1 MLGIFRGD
9 EIVVDLVNTQR
20 ASGLAQNDAARELR
34 GKKVLSS
41 LRRKGHRGSL
51 LSHLRL
57 PHPALYAKE
66 EQGSL
71 AVFGLFTFV
80 IVMILAGIG
89 VDIIRHET
97 LRTELQNTLDRA
109 VLAAAN
115 LENSFDPK
123 VVVEDYFAKAGLSQY
138 LTNVKTEVSGQG
150 RRVTATVSADIPT
163 YFMKFAAVDTL
174 SLASHGAAE
183 QGLANLEISLV
194 LDVSNSMNSSNR
206 IGNLSIAGQEFAQTI
221 FDNSA
226 PDAVSMSV
234 VPYSTQVNA
243 GPTILSEFNVTD
255 AHSNSYCLNF
265 TSSDFETT
273 NIEPKDYAGAKYYQ
287 QTLAFDPWYYND
299 FNQGTILEVCDPH
312 SYNRIL
318 PFSNSLSEV
327 QSKISN
333 LRADGNTS
341 IDVGVKWGAALLD
354 TSAAPL
360 TGALIASGEVSS
372 AMAGRPA
379 VASASTLKV
388 LVVMTDG
395 VNTTQ
400 YYMPSNYRS
409 GNSDIYLAPDG
420 RVSFPVSKRTCS
432 YFSCWNETKWYEPQS
447 RNYYSSVYG
456 GSNATRLTWPEVWQ
470 RFTVESHAYARY
482 YGSGSSND
490 YYFWTGATRTGVS
503 GTTKNERLNDICTA
517 AKNNGVLIFTI
528 GFEAPND
535 AEQVL
540 ISCAS
545 SPAHYYDV
553 DGLEISDAFAAI
565 ATKVTELRLVE

>member
-1 MLGIFRGD
+1 MQGFDRSDEIAVGNMSTQRSFGTAQNGAAKGIFYS
-9 EIVVDLVNTQR
+9 LASAPQR
-20 ASGLAQNDAARELR
+20 LGQSVRM
-34 GKKVLSS
+34 LS
-41 LRRKGHRGSL
+41 R
-51 LSHLRL
+51 LRL
-57 PHPALYAKE
+57 PQPDRYARE
-66 EQGSL
+66 EHGSL

-80 IVMILAGIG
+80 IVMVLAGIG
-89 VDIIRHET
+89 VDIVRHET

-115 LENSFDPK
+115 LENTFDPD

-138 LTNVKTEVSGQG
+138 LSSVKTEVSGQG

-174 SLASHGAAE
+174 TLASHGAAE

-206 IGNLSIAGQEFAQTI
+206 IGNLALAGKDFAKTI

-226 PDAVSMSV
+226 PDTVSMSV

-243 GPTILSEFNVTD
+243 GPTILSEFNVEDTHD
-255 AHSNSYCLNF
+255 NSYCLNF
-265 TSSDFETT
+265 TESDFETT
-273 NIEPKDYAGAKYYQ
+273 NIEPKDYAGSKYYQ
-287 QTLAFDPWYYND
+287 QTVAFDPWYYND
-299 FNQGTILEVCDPH
+299 FNKGTLLEVCDPH

-318 PFSNSLSEV
+318 PFSNSLADV
-327 QSKISN
+327 QSKIGG
-333 LRADGNTS
+333 LQADGNTS

-360 TGALIASGEVSS
+360 TAALISTGEVSS
-372 AMAGRPA
+372 AMSGRPTA
-379 VASASTLKV
+379 NSGSTLKV
-388 LVVMTDG
+388 MVVMTDG

-420 RVSFPVSKRTCS
+420 KVSFPISKRKCS
-432 YFSCWNETKWYEPQS
+432 YYSCWYETQWYEPQS

-456 GSNATRLTWPEVWQ
+456 GSNATQLTWPEVWK

-482 YGSGSSND
+482 YASGSAND
-490 YYFWTGATRTGVS
+490 YYFWTGATRVGVS
-503 GTTKNERLNDICTA
+503 GSTKNARLDKICTA

-528 GFEAPND
+528 GFEAPSD
-535 AEQVL
+535 AEDVL

-545 SPAHYYDV
+545 SPSHYYDV
-553 DGLEISDAFAAI
+553 DGLEIADAFAAI